1 MTELEIPVEKWSGA
15 VRLVTL
21 GATGDGGTRTSTVT
35 VGGETTLPFLHFE
48 GQIPNAPVVAAEVV
62 DMHPADWSPAL
73 LEALGDD
80 TRDPAAWAR
89 KMVGLGADLISLKL
103 RSTHP
108 DQGDRSAADAVAT
121 VKSVL
126 AAVGVPLIV
135 YGPGVV
141 DKDNEVLV
149 AVADATK
156 GERLALATCE
166 DKNYRTIVAAALG
179 NGHLIV
185 AQTPIDVNL
194 AKQLNILISD
204 MGLSLDRMLMDPT
217 TGAVGYGV
225 EYTYSVMERLRLAAL
240 MGDGMTQQPM
250 ICSVGEE
257 SWRQKESRVAD
268 GVPESWGEYATRAV
282 VWEVTTA
289 TALLH
294 AGADILVVRH
304 PRSIAQVQRSI
315 AALMKGV

>member
-80 TRDPAAWAR
+80 TRDPAAWAQ